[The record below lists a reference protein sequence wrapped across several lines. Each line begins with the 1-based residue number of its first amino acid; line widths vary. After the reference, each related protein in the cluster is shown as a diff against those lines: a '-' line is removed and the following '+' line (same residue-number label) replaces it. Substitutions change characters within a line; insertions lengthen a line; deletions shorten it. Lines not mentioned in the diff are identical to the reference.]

1 MDNYKLKFNSIV
13 GMGILATSL
22 VIGVEI
28 PTNATMLELDLFSDA
43 ERPHEVGLE
52 NYFDNVKNSFISSF
66 QDNGITIGM
75 DVYENDYSEIDVIEV
90 PVVKR
95 VVFQFNKPVELKFS

>member
-22 VIGVEI
+22 VIGAEI
-28 PTNATMLELDLFSDA
+28 PTNATMLEPDSYSDA
-43 ERPHEVGLE
+43 ENPHEVVLE
-52 NYFDNVKNSFISSF
+52 NYSDHLRNSFISPF
-66 QDNGITIGM
+66 LDNGIIIGM
-75 DVYENDYSEIDVIEV
+75 DIYENDYPEIDVIEV

-95 VVFQFNKPVELKFS
+95 IVFQFNKPVELKFS

>member
-1 MDNYKLKFNSIV
+1 MDDYKLKFSNIV

-22 VIGVEI
+22 VIGAEI
-28 PTNATMLELDLFSDA
+28 PTYATMLESESGSED
-43 ERPHEVGLE
+43 PHEIVRE
-52 NYFDNVKNSFISSF
+52 NYSDYLGNFLFSSF
-66 QDNGITIGM
+66 QNNEVKIGTGI
-75 DVYENDYSEIDVIEV
+75 YENDYPEIDVIEV